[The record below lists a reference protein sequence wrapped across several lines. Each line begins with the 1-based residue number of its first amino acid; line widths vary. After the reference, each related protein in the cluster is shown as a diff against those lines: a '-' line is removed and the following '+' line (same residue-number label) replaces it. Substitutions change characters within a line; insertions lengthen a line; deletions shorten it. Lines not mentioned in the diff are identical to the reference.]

1 MERLK
6 SHRDFTTVLRRRRRV
21 SSHDLVIHYL
31 IPDSVAVTSLPV
43 QGDQAGCD
51 DLVQDR
57 RRMGLAVSKSVGN
70 AVTRNKVKR
79 RFRQLAR
86 AKEGL
91 LPSCCD
97 LVIRAKP
104 GAADVPFRDLDQQ
117 MDRLFRDL
125 TLRVG
130 GGRPVSVGP
139 GSNDHLMNE
148 AGEAGVA

>member
-31 IPDSVAVTSLPV
+31 VPDSVAALSPFAP
-43 QGDQAGCD
+43 GDQAECD
-51 DLVQDR
+51 DLAQDR
-57 RRMGLAVSKSVGN
+57 RRMGLAVSKSVGK

-86 AKEGL
+86 AKEDL
-91 LPSCCD
+91 LPPCCD

-104 GAADVPFRDLDQQ
+104 GAAEAPFLDLDQQ

-125 TLRVG
+125 ARRVHTGSVVSGNPG
-130 GGRPVSVGP
+130 GHEEP
-139 GSNDHLMNE
+139 E
-148 AGEAGVA
+148 AESGEAGAA

>member
-31 IPDSVAVTSLPV
+31 IPDSVALTSSPV
-43 QGDQAGCD
+43 QGEQAGCD
-51 DLVQDR
+51 DPVEDR
-57 RRMGLAVSKSVGN
+57 RRIGLAVSKSVGN

-86 AKEGL
+86 AKEDL
-91 LPSCCD
+91 LPSSCD

-104 GAADVPFRDLDQQ
+104 GAADVPFQDLDQQ

-130 GGRPVSVGP
+130 GGRSVP
-139 GSNDHLMNE
+139 GGAGRTDHLMNK

>member
-31 IPDSVAVTSLPV
+31 IPDSVALTSSPV
-43 QGDQAGCD
+43 QGEQAGCD
-51 DLVQDR
+51 DPVQDR

-86 AKEGL
+86 AKEDL
-91 LPSCCD
+91 LPSSCD

-117 MDRLFRDL
+117 MDRLFRNL

-130 GGRPVSVGP
+130 GGRSVP
-139 GSNDHLMNE
+139 GGAGRTDHLMNK

>member
-31 IPDSVAVTSLPV
+31 IPDSVAVTSPPAR
-43 QGDQAGCD
+43 GDQAACD
-51 DLVQDR
+51 ELVQDR

-117 MDRLFRDL
+117 MDRLFRNL

-130 GGRPVSVGP
+130 GGRSVP
-139 GSNDHLMNE
+139 GGAGRADHLMNE
-148 AGEAGVA
+148 TGEAGVA

>member
-31 IPDSVAVTSLPV
+31 IPDSVALTSSPV
-43 QGDQAGCD
+43 QGEQAGCD
-51 DLVQDR
+51 DPVEDR

-86 AKEGL
+86 AKEDL
-91 LPSCCD
+91 LPSSCD

-104 GAADVPFRDLDQQ
+104 GAADVPFQDLDHQ

-130 GGRPVSVGP
+130 GGRSVP
-139 GSNDHLMNE
+139 GGAGRTDHLMNK